1 MHHRC
6 SNNPTVVFSM
16 LILLLQMH
24 ETLSTKCCVFQL
36 IPLSSLP
43 FPPPLLSASA
53 SPFEALA
60 ERMNWLKVAPEKD
73 AWGAKL
79 IKAGT

>member
-1 MHHRC
+1 
-6 SNNPTVVFSM
+6 M
-16 LILLLQMH
+16 LCILTNSPFLP
-24 ETLSTKCCVFQL
+24 
-36 IPLSSLP
+36 PLSSP
-43 FPPPLLSASA
+43 YLLSASA